1 MTTPAASDSG
11 GVFEATKDQ
20 ADRRLDR
27 VLRGMFR
34 DVPLGAIMKGLRN
47 GSVRV
52 NGNKTSPDA
61 RLLEYDVVTY
71 PWVSACA
78 LEKRLRTNEAKFPR
92 EHEKLVTLFKN
103 DDLWC
108 VDKPAGLLSQ
118 PDRAEGDSIVTR
130 AWAELGRGGWD
141 FRPALIGRLDRN
153 VSGVSAIALSAMA
166 LRSLSEAVRRSL
178 VEKIYVAVV
187 SGVVP
192 KEGDISLPLVKDSEK
207 NFVRPAAPGEKGMDA
222 RTKFRLLESRGKISL
237 VEVELVTG
245 RPHQVRVHLASIG
258 HPILGDTK
266 YGPRAAR
273 QSGLML
279 HSHRMS
285 FPDMPEFPE
294 ALRGLVVISPIP
306 QSFWG
311 YCV

>member
-1 MTTPAASDSG
+1 MPAASD
-11 GVFEATKDQ
+11 GVFEATKNQ
-20 ADRRLDR
+20 AGRRLDR

-52 NGNKTSPDA
+52 NGDKASPDV
-61 RLLEYDVVTY
+61 RLSEHDVVTY

-78 LEKRLRTNEAKFPR
+78 PEKRLRTDEAKFSR
-92 EHEKLVTLFKN
+92 GHERLVTLFRN

-118 PDRAEGDSIVTR
+118 PDRAGGDSVVTR
-130 AWAELGRGGWD
+130 AWAELGCEGWD

-178 VEKIYVAVV
+178 VGKIYVAVV
-187 SGVVP
+187 SGVAP

-207 NFVRPAAPGEKGMDA
+207 NLVRAAAPGEKGMDA
-222 RTKFRLLESRGKISL
+222 KTRFRLLENRGKTSL
-237 VEVELVTG
+237 VAVELVTG
-245 RPHQVRVHLASIG
+245 RPHQARVHLASIG

-273 QSGLML
+273 QSELML
-279 HSHRMS
+279 HSHRLS

-294 ALRGLVVISPIP
+294 ALRKLVVVSPIP
-306 QSFWG
+306 QRFWG
-311 YCV
+311 RCT